1 MDFEKFIEKINSDIN
16 YKNAVKAILS
26 SNPCV
31 LHDALEYLKNEKEL
45 ILFASRYDRLVGEH
59 ISNELKKDKEFLL
72 EFTKYNHT
80 VPYFMDNSLRDDK
93 EFLLNLVKTNHKTL
107 LLLDLDYILGLK
119 SWKQQ

>member
-93 EFLLNLVKTNHKTL
+93 EFLLNLIKRNYKTL

-119 SWKQQ
+119 S

>member
-31 LHDALEYLKNEKEL
+31 LHDALEYLRNDKEL
-45 ILFASRYDRLVGEH
+45 LLFASRYDRLVGEH
-59 ISNELKKDKEFLL
+59 ISSELKKDKDFLL

-80 VPYFMDNSLRDDK
+80 APYFMDNSLREDK
-93 EFLLNLVKTNHKTL
+93 EFLLNLIKRNYKTL

>member
-1 MDFEKFIEKINSDIN
+1 
-16 YKNAVKAILS
+16 
-26 SNPCV
+26 
-31 LHDALEYLKNEKEL
+31 L

-93 EFLLNLVKTNHKTL
+93 EFLLNLIKRNYKTL

-119 SWKQQ
+119 S